1 MNINITGISELKWMG
16 MGKFKSDDHYIYYGG
31 QEALRRNGV
40 ALTVKKSE
48 MQYLGANLKIDK
60 MVLVHFQGKP
70 LNIIVIQV
78 YDVEWF
84 VSETKQSHSVVFAQN
99 APKYSIWDS
108 FIDYDGYST
117 SSKRFLLTVV
127 YIMVT

>member
-1 MNINITGISELKWMG
+1 MLVLGDLLGQHRVDEPSILDISGRGI
-16 MGKFKSDDHYIYYGG
+16 D
-31 QEALRRNGV
+31 
-40 ALTVKKSE
+40 
-48 MQYLGANLKIDK
+48 
-60 MVLVHFQGKP
+60 
-70 LNIIVIQV
+70 LNY